1 MGGFGDDDDDEADW
15 DAADAYGEEEETKDQ
30 IILNEIGTKQTY
42 LKQPEGIASKIREF
56 GL

>member
-1 MGGFGDDDDDEADW
+1 MDGFGDGDDDEADW

-42 LKQPEGIASKIREF
+42 LKQPEGIACKIREF